1 VTVTRAAWF
10 DPSSAGAGR
19 CDMPTATAITST
31 EIPMARTAS
40 MPMRTKRSLRLPIER
55 RSTLTGSA
63 RTKTTL
69 SGFFTITLG
78 VSRSGPVLT
87 T

>member
-1 VTVTRAAWF
+1 MTVTRAAWL
-10 DPSSAGAGR
+10 DPSCAGTGR
-19 CDMPTATAITST
+19 CDMPTATATTST
-31 EIPMARTAS
+31 DSPMARTAS
-40 MPMRTKRSLRLPIER
+40 MPMRRKRSLRLPIECR
-55 RSTLTGSA
+55 CTLTGSA
-63 RTKTTL
+63 RTKATL